1 MQPTAGPALPAPVES
16 PLPPPAIASPQSVD
30 GPPRREAPI
39 DRWMLTHLPGMRR
52 HFVVCIV
59 TAVAT
64 AAAMFVQV
72 EVLARG
78 IPRLVG
84 AATDGPTA
92 TQMALGLG
100 VVAVIRAVVAASLE
114 RSSTL
119 TLEQFRRVI
128 PQRVIDASSR
138 NVAPVEPHRAA
149 AVATDAPRQL
159 APYVSSFLPSMG
171 LTLVVPAAATL
182 LILTVDLPSA
192 LIIVATVPLI
202 PIFMVLIG
210 RFTARRQD
218 RSWEAMNRLDHHFG
232 DVLAGLPTLRLFGR
246 AERQAESVRQT
257 ADRYRR
263 STMGMLRIAFLSA
276 LVLDLIVTLSVAIV
290 AVEVG
295 LRIASGSVTLAS
307 GLTVLLLVPEV
318 YGPLRRVGANF
329 HAAQDGRDAAS
340 DVRDLMDAETL
351 PSGHA
356 MPATSG
362 TLSFNGVVVRV
373 RTAESSQDG
382 VGSGGSGPIG
392 SGKHDDDIRDEHTGL
407 AARGSARGLQGA
419 TVADR
424 PAATGVRL
432 RTGPTGDRLHAT
444 DVPMLDRSVEPG
456 ELAVMVGA
464 SGSGKSLLLDAV
476 RGRCA
481 LRSGA
486 VSWAGT
492 DVRAFD
498 AQLWAQ
504 RVAFIPQ
511 RPTPSRD
518 TAAEV
523 AGAGLPVSR
532 DEVVRALG
540 EVGLADFLDRPT
552 DQLSGGERRRVMVA
566 YAALAARHG
575 AALVLADEP
584 TAQLDDAAAE
594 LVIDSLAGIAAR
606 GVTVLAATHD
616 PRLVAMATS
625 TDLTPGVAAT
635 DSTSRSRADA
645 RSTAAVTDAR
655 STAAVADARSIAA
668 VAVAAEM
675 TQAGVRQTSHSTRTP
690 STSEPRTPAPEAAL
704 SPSVDEAEAVQSRDT
719 PPSLAD
725 LHRGENQSAN
735 QHAGAVSSEAAGAEA
750 VSNEAISDEAAGAE
764 AVSAEAASVE
774 AISDKATSAEATSG
788 RASTPLHRGTPQ
800 SSDEIPVTDRIAG
813 LATVRS
819 VLRRVGVP
827 RTKLTLAVVAG
838 FLADAATLGLAGVAA
853 WLLLRASEH
862 PSVSVLL
869 VPAAIVRGCGT
880 TKGLFRYGERLASHD
895 AGLSVLGEVRSS
907 LIGRLARVRPD
918 RTTTLATAGRVRSTV
933 HDVDGM
939 LDLVVRAAVPWTT
952 TIVSLVGAVAITSAI
967 ATGAGAIMACSAV
980 LLAVVIPRWV
990 THSEVGG
997 IQLRR
1002 HAERE
1007 LASTVSDAAANIELH
1022 VDRGTV
1028 DVERRRVMAV
1038 VDRLDAVD
1046 AARSHRRTLVAMLV
1060 AAIPPCT
1067 VALTAVVVDPA
1078 SVSRGMFGVLMLWP
1092 FAVLELASG
1101 ATSAAD
1107 GLAEGVVAARG
1118 VADAFDIPTEVH
1130 DGDVCDPAEGAED
1143 AEMLPLTALLV
1154 DQLRAQWT
1162 DESPSI
1168 GPVSFGGDGGD
1179 RITVEGPSGAG
1190 KSTLAAAL
1198 VDYCPNDYDRF
1209 LVDGRDR
1216 SQVGGP
1222 GLRASVMWV
1231 DQQPWI
1237 ADTTVAANLRI
1248 GHPDATDDELFEALG
1263 TVALDGWIRERPLG
1277 LNAPVGRN
1285 GSNLSGGEAHRL
1297 AIARAS
1303 LAAHRTVVLD
1313 EPTSHLD
1320 AATERIMSERLDA
1333 ALFDRFVIT
1342 LAHSTDSGLH
1352 VRRHIRPPE
1361 QGGAQRQ

>member
-1 MQPTAGPALPAPVES
+1 
-16 PLPPPAIASPQSVD
+16 
-30 GPPRREAPI
+30 
-39 DRWMLTHLPGMRR
+39 
-52 HFVVCIV
+52 
-59 TAVAT
+59 
-64 AAAMFVQV
+64 
-72 EVLARG
+72 
-78 IPRLVG
+78 
-84 AATDGPTA
+84 
-92 TQMALGLG
+92 
-100 VVAVIRAVVAASLE
+100 
-114 RSSTL
+114 
-119 TLEQFRRVI
+119 
-128 PQRVIDASSR
+128 
-138 NVAPVEPHRAA
+138 
-149 AVATDAPRQL
+149 
-159 APYVSSFLPSMG
+159 
-171 LTLVVPAAATL
+171 
-182 LILTVDLPSA
+182 
-192 LIIVATVPLI
+192 
-202 PIFMVLIG
+202 
-210 RFTARRQD
+210 
-218 RSWEAMNRLDHHFG
+218 
-232 DVLAGLPTLRLFGR
+232 
-246 AERQAESVRQT
+246 
-257 ADRYRR
+257 
-263 STMGMLRIAFLSA
+263 
-276 LVLDLIVTLSVAIV
+276 
-290 AVEVG
+290 VEVG

-329 HAAQDGRDAAS
+329 HAAQDGRDAAC
-340 DVRDLMDAETL
+340 DVRDLIDAETL

-407 AARGSARGLQGA
+407 AASGSARGLQSA

-424 PAATGVRL
+424 PAPTGVHL

-481 LRSGA
+481 LRSGT

-616 PRLVAMATS
+616 PRLVGRATS
-625 TDLTPGVAAT
+625 TDSTPGVATT

-645 RSTAAVTDAR
+645 RSTAAVTDVL
-655 STAAVADARSIAA
+655 STAAVADARSTAA
-668 VAVAAEM
+668 MAVAAEM

-735 QHAGAVSSEAAGAEA
+735 QHAGAVSSEAAG
-750 VSNEAISDEAAGAE
+750 
-764 AVSAEAASVE
+764 
-774 AISDKATSAEATSG
+774 DKATSAEAASG

-800 SSDEIPVTDRIAG
+800 SSDEIPVSDRIAG

-967 ATGAGAIMACSAV
+967 ATDAGAIMACSAV
-980 LLAVVIPRWV
+980 LLAVVIPLWITR
-990 THSEVGG
+990 SEVGG

-1101 ATSAAD
+1101 ATNAAD

-1130 DGDVCDPAEGAED
+1130 DGDVCDPAEGAEGPD
-1143 AEMLPLTALLV
+1143 PAGPAEGAEKAEALPSAALLV

-1333 ALFDRFVIT
+1333 ALSDRFVIT

-1352 VRRHIRPPE
+1352 VRRHLRPHE
-1361 QGGAQRQ
+1361 QGAAQRQ